1 MYNYLFVLVCN
12 LHEFITLSNKSFYLV
27 NFNITIDEKIA
38 AQFYKI
44 DIMAKLKTR
53 LFLFLCKLMHFP
65 TIFCKKNE
73 IAFLMKMI
81 YLNQVHR
88 KLIIIMTLFR
98 VQIFFIYVLYVSL
111 LIRSFVVK
119 LSIDN
124 HLPSEVS
131 LLTSRRC

>member
-1 MYNYLFVLVCN
+1 MVCN

-65 TIFCKKNE
+65 TIFCKTNE
-73 IAFLMKMI
+73 IAFLMKI
-81 YLNQVHR
+81 TYLNQVHR
-88 KLIIIMTLFR
+88 KLIIMTLFR
-98 VQIFFIYVLYVSL
+98 VQSFFYICTICFLKYVSL